1 MAVLD
6 DFVKIFQ
13 EETKP
18 EMSELAAS
26 DYSLYNKNGEIAPYN
41 PDTLVGRK
49 GLYMYDQMRIDD
61 QVKACLTLKKFATL
75 APSFQIIPASD
86 DSQDIEVA
94 EFVEYCFEKMQGN
107 MTDTV
112 LEIMTALDFGYSISE
127 INYKEFDTGIH
138 RGKIGL
144 KNIKTKQPHYYQF
157 VIDEYSNLLDD
168 GILYQGRG
176 LEERYPINKFIIFSY
191 QKEFGNHYGTSDLR
205 PAYRGYWSKDVLIKM
220 WNIYLERFAN
230 PTVLGK
236 YKTNDPS
243 ARNSLR
249 NILDNLTA
257 KTSIT
262 HRMDEFDIQLLESGR
277 NATNDFERAL
287 NFYNKSIA
295 RSILIPDRLMAEGDT
310 GAYAQAKIH
319 FDVFLF
325 VIQKLRLDIEE
336 NVMQQQL
343 IRRLVAYNYSNVESL
358 PMFKFNP
365 MTDEQKFQL
374 NSLFIDA
381 VQKGVISPTLEDEN
395 ILRQNLNF
403 PEKDIEPD
411 TPENQITEEADEEEI
426 ADISENSYSQVDL
439 RPTKE
444 MQAEGERALEWR
456 REFGRGGTEVGI
468 ARAAQLKN
476 RENLSPSTVK
486 RMKSF
491 FARHEVDKKA
501 KGFRVGE
508 EGYPSNG
515 RIAWSMW
522 GGDAGQRWSN
532 SKVDELERKSASNQQ
547 DAKEYQSARDKT
559 LQNKVDKHNEKYGNT
574 KTKKTN
580 LRTLRSV
587 YNRGIGAY
595 RGNPS
600 SVRPTVT
607 SKEQWAIARV
617 NSYLFALRNGRFRSG
632 KHDTD
637 LFPKGHPLSSKKKT
651 NSYQYR
657 PSGAERRVNFKK
669 IANDLETL
677 ETRFL
682 DQARKV
688 MLKQQDGVIKYVENK
703 MKKQALDFKAV
714 ENLELKNKGELKTVF
729 QDGYKASFDVG
740 KETADK
746 DLPKNFATADV
757 GVGLST
763 AELESYLLGEAR
775 FEVQEIVNQL
785 NPRVRRVLL
794 DGIKTGKSTSDI
806 IKGIT
811 GAFAPFVADGTEIS
825 VSTGRELEA
834 YNLRT
839 ITRTATLGAYNFGR
853 RSRYE
858 DKDLEG
864 FVLGYK
870 VSPVLDER
878 TSDICNQ
885 IALDNVQI
893 KINDKESISRLT
905 PPLHYNCRTILVPL
919 TPEDEPIAFSN
930 QEVLGKIKGLVKVV

>member
-13 EETKP
+13 EDTKP

-86 DSQDIEVA
+86 DGQDIEVA

-127 INYKEFDTGIH
+127 INYKEFDTGVH

-176 LEERYPINKFIIFSY
+176 LEERYPISKFIIFSY

-236 YKTNDPS
+236 YKTNDPA

-403 PEKDIEPD
+403 PEKDVEPD
-411 TPENQITEEADEEEI
+411 TPENQITQEADDEEI
-426 ADISENSYSQVDL
+426 EDISENSYSQVDL

-444 MQAEGERALEWR
+444 MQAEGERALNWR

-740 KETADK
+740 KDTADK

-811 GAFAPFVADGTEIS
+811 AAFAPFVADGTEIS
-825 VSTGRELEA
+825 ASTGRELEA

-893 KINDKESISRLT
+893 KISDKESISRLT

-919 TPEDEPIAFSN
+919 TPEDEPIAFSD

>member
-13 EETKP
+13 EDTKP

-86 DSQDIEVA
+86 DGQDIEVA

-127 INYKEFDTGIH
+127 INYKEFDTGVH

-176 LEERYPINKFIIFSY
+176 LEERYPISKFIIFSY

-236 YKTNDPS
+236 YKTNDPA

-403 PEKDIEPD
+403 PEKDVEPD
-411 TPENQITEEADEEEI
+411 TPENQITQEADDEEI
-426 ADISENSYSQVDL
+426 EDISENSYSQVDL

-444 MQAEGERALEWR
+444 MQAEGERALDWR

-740 KETADK
+740 KDTADK

-806 IKGIT
+806 VKGIT
-811 GAFAPFVADGTEIS
+811 AAFAPFVADGTEIS
-825 VSTGRELEA
+825 ASTGRELEA

-893 KINDKESISRLT
+893 KISDKESISRLT

-919 TPEDEPIAFSN
+919 TPEDEPIAFSD

>member
-13 EETKP
+13 EDTKP

-127 INYKEFDTGIH
+127 INYKEFDTGVH

-176 LEERYPINKFIIFSY
+176 LEERYPISKFIIFSY

-236 YKTNDPS
+236 YKTNDPA

-403 PEKDIEPD
+403 PEKDVEPD

-426 ADISENSYSQVDL
+426 EDISENSYSQVDL

-444 MQAEGERALEWR
+444 MQAEGERALDWR

-740 KETADK
+740 KDTADK

-806 IKGIT
+806 VKGIT
-811 GAFAPFVADGTEIS
+811 AAFAPFVADGTEIS
-825 VSTGRELEA
+825 ASTGRELEA

-893 KINDKESISRLT
+893 KISDKESISRLT

-919 TPEDEPIAFSN
+919 TPEDEPIAFSD